1 MFCIHICPW
10 RPMHQATSS
19 CCLGNRPLGGNSHLF
34 CLSWGKIELLPQL
47 PLLVSVR
54 RTVCIGC
61 SETLATVSF
70 HAVADIGTHSI
81 SLNQKSS
88 CFRMWKGQSFL
99 MQRGLLDY
107 PVLLYASQTSSKVLM
122 CGGLKK
128 TKRNPH

>member
-1 MFCIHICPW
+1 MFCIHTCPW

-19 CCLGNRPLGGNSHLF
+19 AAWETGPWGEIPTCFVCHGG
-34 CLSWGKIELLPQL
+34 KMELLPQL

-107 PVLLYASQTSSKVLM
+107 PVLLYASQTSNKVLM